1 MNKTRNLE
9 MRLERANRRP
19 GGFTLIELLVVI
31 AIIAIL
37 AALLLPAL
45 GAAKLKAQ
53 GIVCLSNEKQMG
65 LAWNLYVGDN
75 NNNLPPNENG
85 GNVAIANMNAGKNSW
100 VDGWIDWT
108 AGANNGDPSSDNTN
122 IYLLTHSLLGPYN
135 SATTGIYKCPSD
147 KFLSQAQKKAG
158 YRERVRSISMNG
170 FIEGGAY
177 GNGALGS
184 TWYPGTKTGG
194 GYIAYIKLSDITAPA
209 PSDLWLFIDEH
220 PDSINDGWMITN
232 PTSPDE
238 WEDLPASMHVGACGF
253 SFTDGHSQIH
263 KWNDRVTLQPVR
275 YNSMNGAW
283 PGASKSPDIQWM
295 IAHSC
300 AKR

>member
-1 MNKTRNLE
+1 MNNTQRIKLG
-9 MRLERANRRP
+9 LGPADRRP
-19 GGFTLIELLVVI
+19 RGFTLIELLVVI

-45 GAAKLKAQ
+45 GAAKSKAQ

-65 LAWNLYVGDN
+65 LSWTLYVSDN
-75 NNNLPPNENG
+75 NNLLPPNENG
-85 GNVAIANMNAGKNSW
+85 GNVGIANMNAGKHSW

-108 AGANNGDPSSDNTN
+108 AGTTGNTGDPSDNTN
-122 IYLLTHSLLGPYN
+122 LYPLTHSLLGPYN
-135 SATTGIYKCPSD
+135 NGQTGIYKCPSD
-147 KFLSQAQKKAG
+147 KFLSPAQKKAG

-184 TWYPGTKTGG
+184 TWYGQ
-194 GYIAYIKLSDITAPA
+194 YIAYVKLGDITAPA

-232 PTSPDE
+232 PGSPDD
-238 WEDLPASMHVGACGF
+238 WEDLPASLHVGACGF
-253 SFTDGHSQIH
+253 AFTDGHSQIH
-263 KWNDRVTLQPVR
+263 KWSDRVTLQPVR
-275 YNSMNGAW
+275 YQNLNGAW
-283 PGASKSPDIQWM
+283 PGAIKSPDIQWM
-295 IAHSC
+295 IYHSC